1 MRHVLIGGDGFV
13 GRHLTRALVA
23 EGESVLVADLQQTA
37 PDIPAGVAFVRA
49 DVTDPA
55 SLDSVPVGPDDVV
68 YNLAARLLV
77 PILPRGQRQDYFWS
91 VNHDGHRNVIERMER
106 AGAGKLV
113 YFTTDMVYGH
123 TRTTPKTEDHPV
135 TPLGPYGAAKAA
147 SEALCRE
154 ARSRG
159 MSVSIFRPRLI
170 IGPGR
175 LGILSKLF
183 RLIDLN
189 LPVPV
194 IGNGRNP
201 YQFISVYDCVTAA
214 KAAAGHGCPNGEWN
228 LGSLEPPPVE
238 RLLGDLIKR
247 AESRSILLRTPA
259 GAVKATLGA
268 LDRLGMPLM
277 DPEQYLIA
285 DETCIL
291 DVSKAER
298 ELGWRPQYRDSD
310 MLIAAFEE
318 YRRGRTA
325 GARVPAREA
334 AR

>member
-13 GRHLTRALVA
+13 GRHLARALVA
-23 EGESVLVADLQQTA
+23 RGESVLIADLHQTA
-37 PDIPAGVAFVRA
+37 PDIPPAVAFQRA

-55 SLDSVPVGPDDVV
+55 SLDAVPIGPEDVV

-77 PILPRGQRQDYFWS
+77 PILPRGRRHDWFWS
-91 VNHDGHRNVIERMER
+91 VNHDGHRNVIARMER
-106 AGAGKLV
+106 AGASRLV

-123 TRTTPKTEDHPV
+123 TRTVPKTEDHPIS
-135 TPLGPYGAAKAA
+135 PLGPYGAAKAA
-147 SEALCRE
+147 SEGLCRE
-154 ARSRG
+154 ARERG
-159 MSVSIFRPRLI
+159 VSVSIFRPRLI

-201 YQFISVYDCVTAA
+201 YQFISVYDCVSAA
-214 KAAAGHGCPNGEWN
+214 MAAAERGCPNGEWN

-238 RLLGDLIKR
+238 RLLGDLIAR
-247 AESRSILLRTPA
+247 AESRSVLLRTPA
-259 GAVKATLGA
+259 GAVKATLGL

-285 DETCIL
+285 DETCVL

-298 ELGWRPQYRDSD
+298 ELGWRPEYRDSD

-318 YRRGRTA
+318 YRRGRGVKPA
-325 GARVPAREA
+325 VAARETA
-334 AR
+334 P